1 MSFIVLFPFIYNT
14 TSLVRKKEL
23 PRIHTDCISSLCYSS
38 NGKYLISVSWDRKVC
53 MWDTHKGSLVQTF
66 KGAERAL
73 WSCSIS
79 SDNAYISASTDRDSK
94 SKIRTYIW
102 SVETGK
108 IVEVLEDEDK
118 FLFCQDVSNKIV
130 STPRASNC
138 YCSFPSLAEL
148 ISFFNIKHY

>member
-1 MSFIVLFPFIYNT
+1 MVLSHPRRISTEPELAVSSFGNDIFIYNT

-53 MWDTHKGSLVQTF
+53 MWDTQKGSLVKTF

-118 FLFCQDVSNKIV
+118 FLFCRLFSPLK
-130 STPRASNC
+130 RHKE
-138 YCSFPSLAEL
+138 PSRQATC
-148 ISFFNIKHY
+148 